1 MWRTQTHT
9 FIVDELQSVLRM
21 DASRFS
27 RPVFPDKT
35 LDRTAQISELF
46 DKISYGKG
54 ADLCRMLSLL
64 LTEEGFL
71 RGVQVR
77 GLVLLLLLL
86 LLLLL
91 PYAAQLHRASHLLVQ
106 LYLKRHEWRTA
117 NHTDLWGVLTEV
129 RARVES

>member
-1 MWRTQTHT
+1 
-9 FIVDELQSVLRM
+9 M

-35 LDRTAQISELF
+35 IDKTAQISELF

-77 GLVLLLLLL
+77 GLASSSSVRSSCIV
-86 LLLLL
+86 
-91 PYAAQLHRASHLLVQ
+91 QRAYPDATCRGFVQ

-117 NHTDLWGVLTEV
+117 NHTDLWRVLTEV
-129 RARVES
+129 RTKPSRAESNWA